1 MFNRIRNAIAI
12 RREANREYKRIMNE
26 IRKEEENGITA
37 RRPLRED
44 EKLMLDLA
52 RLELH
57 AKINAEIR
65 NA

>member
-12 RREANREYKRIMNE
+12 RRKANREYKRIMHE
-26 IRKEEENGITA
+26 LRKEENENTP

-57 AKINAEIR
+57 AERTAQIR